1 MKKILAGLFIVF
13 TALAVM
19 HTEGYAKSDRESLS
33 EGAVFDDGDLKYEVT
48 KQSTLEVIGF
58 SDAARCKESLVI
70 SSFDVSK
77 NGKILPV
84 TGIREAAFQW
94 NQSLTGVYI
103 GTIGNKYDGRV
114 FSIGRN
120 AFRGCKSL
128 NNVSIFKTNTC
139 ISENAFADCRSKQ
152 NNDLTLKIAAENVSI
167 GAGVFTGFNNLE
179 FSCKTIGT
187 IGKAAF
193 DSSISNLGVW
203 ADYEKVITDKLT
215 KSGVSVIEN
224 TYEATRYM

>member
-13 TALAVM
+13 TALVVM

-33 EGAVFDDGDLKYEVT
+33 EGSVFDDGDLKYEVT
-48 KQSTLEVIGF
+48 KQNTLEVIGF
-58 SDAARCKESLVI
+58 SDSARNKESLVI

-77 NGKILPV
+77 DGKMFSV

-94 NQSLTGVYI
+94 NQSITGVYV
-103 GTIGNKYDGRV
+103 GTIGNKYDGRT
-114 FSIGRN
+114 FTIGRN
-120 AFRGCKSL
+120 AFRGCKTL
-128 NNVSIFKTNTC
+128 NNVSIFKSNTG
-139 ISENAFADCRSKQ
+139 ISENAFADCRSRQ
-152 NNDLTLKIAAENVSI
+152 NTDLTLKIAAENVSI

-203 ADYEKVITDKLT
+203 SDYEKTITDKLT
-215 KSGVSVIEN
+215 KSGVSVIKN